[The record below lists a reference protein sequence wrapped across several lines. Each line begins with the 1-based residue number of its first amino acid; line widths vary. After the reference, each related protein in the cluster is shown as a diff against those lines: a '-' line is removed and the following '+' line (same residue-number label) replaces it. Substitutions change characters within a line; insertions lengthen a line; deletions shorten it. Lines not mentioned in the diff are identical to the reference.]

1 MTFNT
6 PATSSGLLA
15 ADTAVR
21 TQPSRLLG
29 VSLIGDG
36 TNACNVIIYDNA
48 SAASGTVLA
57 KLSLP
62 ASGFP
67 YIDMSAMAAGI
78 VANNGLFADVTGTGA
93 AFIIYYAAE

>member
-1 MTFNT
+1 MTFNS
-6 PATSSGLLA
+6 PATSSGLLI

-21 TQPSRLLG
+21 AQPSRLMGL
-29 VSLIGDG
+29 SLIGDN
-36 TNACNVIIYDNA
+36 TNACTVVVYDNA
-48 SAASGTVLA
+48 TAASGTVLA

-67 YIDMSAMAAGI
+67 YIDLGCMPAGI

-93 AFIIYYAAE
+93 AFIVYYAAE